1 MNCEGNN
8 ITVSFWE
15 CSWMWLDL
23 PVVILGISV
32 LEFVNSDLNLKTA
45 TSLER
50 SCRMSFQCQDGD
62 GEWYLLSNS
71 MRFFACNIL
80 NLCYLKLI
88 IVDELDKELAPL
100 FRNLI
105 KVAQNTLITPHP
117 TLCSTW
123 SWTLEIHAAIER
135 PSFTASRK
143 VTRACR
149 SRIIGTRLLD
159 LIG

>member
-1 MNCEGNN
+1 
-8 ITVSFWE
+8 
-15 CSWMWLDL
+15 MWLDL
-23 PVVILGISV
+23 LVEILGISV
-32 LEFVNSDLNLKTA
+32 LEFVNSDLNLKTGI
-45 TSLER
+45 TLDE
-50 SCRMSFQCQDGD
+50 SCRMLFQCQDGD

-100 FRNLI
+100 VRNLI

-117 TLCSTW
+117 TLCRTW

-135 PSFTASRK
+135 PSFTTSRK

>member
-1 MNCEGNN
+1 M
-8 ITVSFWE
+8 IF
-15 CSWMWLDL
+15 
-23 PVVILGISV
+23 VIQ
-32 LEFVNSDLNLKTA
+32 LNA
-45 TSLER
+45 FS
-50 SCRMSFQCQDGD
+50 
-62 GEWYLLSNS
+62 
-71 MRFFACNIL
+71 ACDIF

-88 IVDELDKELAPL
+88 VVNELDKELAPL
-100 FRNLI
+100 VRNLI

-117 TLCSTW
+117 TLCRTW

-159 LIG
+159 LIGYSWNKERQETDFLERCHMLLVM